1 MDIVDLLENDSP
13 VKLYRLLLLDFK
25 KFIKLKK
32 GLTNKKLRKL
42 LPKRYYD
49 FINIYLQKGVD
60 ILPLY
65 QPNDYAINI
74 K

>member
-1 MDIVDLLENDSP
+1 MDIIDFLENNSSI
-13 VKLYRLLLLDFK
+13 KLYGLSLLDFE

-32 GLTNKKLRKL
+32 GFINKELRKL

-49 FINIYLQKGVD
+49 FINIYLQKGAD

-65 QPNDYAINI
+65 
-74 K
+74 

>member
-1 MDIVDLLENDSP
+1 VDLLEDNTP
-13 VKLYRLLLLDFK
+13 VKLNKLLTLDFK

-49 FINIYLQKGVD
+49 FINICL
-60 ILPLY
+60 
-65 QPNDYAINI
+65 
-74 K
+74 